1 MRTKLLTIVAV
12 LLLSG
17 SGDARP
23 QRTEESTQAQPS
35 KASNEQWRTSSGV
48 HTVREDSSASPNDT
62 QRHLKD
68 FQYMDQSLRT
78 VATQLLNVS
87 NPEEPPKIL
96 DNVIKK
102 SNVNQK
108 PIERNEEIPIK
119 EVAANNGQSAN
130 MGFGRPINSKFSYFE
145 TSHPGQAMAITE
157 EELERE
163 MSSTRLMTAYKN
175 HPTTTGGI
183 STWILLNPPSTT
195 AKTLETQKK
204 TKLPLETEAK
214 TTVKPTT
221 LMEKVET
228 TERVIEKATMPV
240 FTTVVME
247 EPSTSK
253 KTIMVTTKKTT
264 ELKPEK
270 AQSTEKADALQ
281 NTTLKVSQTTMSNLE
296 SREVTASTTK
306 KIQVVRTTPKPKI
319 ATMKTTVLNKQ
330 PSVSKPSRPNQQ
342 NRLKSPVRRTTVKPD
357 IVKNENVST
366 AKIEKVT
373 FRPVQMITLPK
384 TKVESTEKPMFV
396 TKVKASILMDT
407 QKTTTQPTI
416 PSTSSLEPVTTSKPV
431 TINNEVTEVSFKPK
445 PVGTKVNNVLKVQL
459 KKPIEEAAK
468 IEIDPIKV
476 QVPVLKVEKTEKEE
490 TKKDEI
496 EKETEALDNTR
507 IDLMQ
512 FDFNPELTKINV
524 DTESSSTSTTQA
536 LTTTSTTKRPRHN
549 SKRKKNKGRRRKPAV
564 STSTTTISPSTSTT
578 TENELL
584 TDEGI
589 VENGIQESKIVPE
602 TKVATNWTKTK
613 KKPASTPISMQI
625 YNFLSREVMPSF
637 GVMSLVGL
645 GLGLASYF
653 LYPFGGTVTR
663 RNYEIEPKYKYNFD
677 EYGGNYGQNEEEVL
691 SKVLQGMTIDENKYP
706 GLKDYDNNYYKYQ
719 HYDGAYESQTTK
731 KNDQRYPSSSPM
743 YRPENTG
750 SGLKY
755 KNTDYRYSDTSSTPN
770 YYDRPKHPEYI
781 VGQAVPG
788 SANRQFVVGSIPKDY
803 PTYEE
808 KPPPVSTSGN
818 LVNSY
823 EPTESPPQMQFD
835 HDINQNFNFPVGSVQ
850 NYGQIQTAR
859 PEETYEEVEIT
870 PTAVAVE
877 HGPRFLKDE
886 RSSSDLTDVLSPK
899 ARHFRRKRDSV
910 IQIIPSKRELE
921 EEEKEEDLSNEILNI
936 IDSAI
941 PEEEYENVNKKKIK
955 GNYDEEFE
963 VQRKKDKEEEK
974 TILKESTT
982 KSHDLESS
990 TASSVDSSTASSIT
1004 KDAAES
1010 STSSLSST
1018 EVDSE
1023 GNTTTSTKTTEQSSV
1038 EWIDPT
1044 TKKPTEQNGFN
1055 LFSFVKKI
1063 AEIKF
1068 RLGLTLLKHASEGF
1082 ARYLGHVQKR
1092 INGEE

>member
-1 MRTKLLTIVAV
+1 MRMKLLKIVVV

-35 KASNEQWRTSSGV
+35 KANPGQWRTSSGV
-48 HTVREDSSASPNDT
+48 HSVREDSSAQPNET

-68 FQYMDQSLRT
+68 LQHIDQSLRT

-87 NPEEPPKIL
+87 NPEEPSKIL

-108 PIERNEEIPIK
+108 PIERNEATPIK
-119 EVAANNGQSAN
+119 ETAANNGHSVGT
-130 MGFGRPINSKFSYFE
+130 GFGRPVNSKFSYFE
-145 TSHPGQAMAITE
+145 ASHPGQAMAITE

-195 AKTLETQKK
+195 VKTLENEKK
-204 TKLPLETEAK
+204 TKLPVEAEVK
-214 TTVKPTT
+214 MTVKPTT
-221 LMEKVET
+221 LMERIET
-228 TERVIEKATMPV
+228 TERVIEKATIPV
-240 FTTVVME
+240 STTLVTD

-253 KTIMVTTKKTT
+253 KTVFVTTKKTT
-264 ELKPEK
+264 EFKPEK
-270 AQSTEKADALQ
+270 TQSTEKVDAPQ
-281 NTTLKVSQTTMSNLE
+281 NTTLKASQTTTSNLE
-296 SREVTASTTK
+296 SREVTASTIK

-319 ATMKTTVLNKQ
+319 ATMKTTVLNK
-330 PSVSKPSRPNQQ
+330 PSLSKTSRPNQQ

-357 IVKNENVST
+357 IVKHENIST

-373 FRPVQMITLPK
+373 FRPVQMITIPK
-384 TKVESTEKPMFV
+384 NKIESTEKPMFV
-396 TKVKASILMDT
+396 TKIKASILMDT
-407 QKTTTQPTI
+407 QKATTQTSVS
-416 PSTSSLEPVTTSKPV
+416 STSSLEPTTISKPA
-431 TINNEVTEVSFKPK
+431 TISNEVTEVSVKPK
-445 PVGTKVNNVLKVQL
+445 PIGTKVNNVLKVQL
-459 KKPIEEAAK
+459 KKPIEDTTK
-468 IEIDPIKV
+468 IEVDQIKV
-476 QVPVLKVEKTEKEE
+476 HAPVLKAEKVEKEE
-490 TKKDEI
+490 TKKVEA
-496 EKETEALDNTR
+496 EKEAETLDNTR
-507 IDLMQ
+507 IDLMK

-536 LTTTSTTKRPRHN
+536 STTTSTTKRPRHN
-549 SKRKKNKGRRRKPAV
+549 SKRKKNKGRRRKPAI
-564 STSTTTISPSTSTT
+564 STSTTTISPTT
-578 TENELL
+578 PAPTENDLL
-584 TDEGI
+584 ADEAMA
-589 VENGIQESKIVPE
+589 ENGIQESKIVPE

-613 KKPASTPISMQI
+613 KKPANTPISMQI

-663 RNYEIEPKYKYNFD
+663 RNYEVEPKYKYNFD
-677 EYGGNYGQNEEEVL
+677 EYGGNYGQSEEEVL

-706 GLKDYDNNYYKYQ
+706 GSKDYDNNYYKYQ
-719 HYDGAYESQTTK
+719 HYDGAYEPQTTK

-743 YRPENTG
+743 YRPENTA
-750 SGLKY
+750 SVLKY
-755 KNTDYRYSDTSSTPN
+755 RNTDYRYSDTSSTPN
-770 YYDRPKHPEYI
+770 YYDRPKHSEYV

-788 SANRQFVVGSIPKDY
+788 SANRQFVVGSVPKDY
-803 PTYEE
+803 PPYQE
-808 KPPPVSTSGN
+808 KLPAVSTSGN
-818 LVNSY
+818 LANGY
-823 EPTESPPQMQFD
+823 EPTESAQIQFD

-850 NYGQIQTAR
+850 NYGQVQTAR

-877 HGPRFLKDE
+877 HGPRSLKTK
-886 RSSSDLTDVLSPK
+886 RSSPGLVELLTANTHHS
-899 ARHFRRKRDSV
+899 RRKRDSV
-910 IQIIPSKRELE
+910 IQVIPSKRELE

-941 PEEEYENVNKKKIK
+941 PEEGYDNVNKKKIR
-955 GNYDEEFE
+955 GNHEEEFE
-963 VQRKKDKEEEK
+963 VKRRKEKEEEK
-974 TILKESTT
+974 TRLKESTMKGHT
-982 KSHDLESS
+982 LETS
-990 TASSVDSSTASSIT
+990 TASSADTSTVSSTT
-1004 KDAAES
+1004 KETIES
-1010 STSSLSST
+1010 SPSSSGST
-1018 EVDSE
+1018 EEDPE
-1023 GNTTTSTKTTEQSSV
+1023 GNTTTSSKTTEQSSV
-1038 EWIDPT
+1038 EWIDLT